1 MLSFR
6 KLVVIVVG
14 CLLIAVG
21 IDFFVMPLK
30 VLDGG
35 FIGIALISNYL
46 FGVKVGII
54 LIACSLPVFV
64 YTWFK
69 DRGFFFN
76 SLFGMIFLSYAI
88 DLLDPYNPFAPIIAV
103 HPFVASVVGGMFI
116 GIGFGILLKFDTS
129 TGGVDLLAKL
139 LAKKMKINV
148 GLLILIMDAIVI
160 GAGGILFSLDTFFLS
175 IATITSGGL
184 ATSLCT
190 SKFFAY

>member
-1 MLSFR
+1 LLSIH
-6 KLVVIVVG
+6 KVVVIVIG

-35 FIGIALISNYL
+35 FIGIALIGNYL
-46 FGVKVGII
+46 FGIKVGII
-54 LIACSLPVFV
+54 LIACSIPVFI

-69 DRGFFFN
+69 DKSFFFH

-88 DLLDPYNPFAPIIAV
+88 DLLDPYNPFSRIIAA
-103 HPFVASVVGGMFI
+103 HPFTASIVGGTFI

-148 GLLILIMDAIVI
+148 GILILVLDAIVI
-160 GAGGILFSLDTFFLS
+160 GAGGLLFSLDTFFLS
-175 IATITSGGL
+175 LATITSGGL
-184 ATSLCT
+184 ATSFCT

>member
-1 MLSFR
+1 MLSIR

-46 FGVKVGII
+46 FGIKVGII
-54 LIACSLPVFV
+54 LIACSLPVFI

-69 DRGFFFN
+69 DRSFFFH

-88 DLLDPYNPFAPIIAV
+88 DFLDPYNPFAPVIAH
-103 HPFVASVVGGMFI
+103 HPFIASVAGGTFI
-116 GIGFGILLKFDTS
+116 GIGFGLLLKFDTS

-139 LAKKMKINV
+139 LAKKVKINV
-148 GLLILIMDAIVI
+148 GILILIMDAIVI